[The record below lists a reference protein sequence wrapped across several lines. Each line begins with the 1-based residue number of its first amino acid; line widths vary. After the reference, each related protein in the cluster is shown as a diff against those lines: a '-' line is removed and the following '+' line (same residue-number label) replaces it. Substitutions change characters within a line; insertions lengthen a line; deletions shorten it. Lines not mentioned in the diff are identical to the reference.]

1 MLIRISLIVAILAG
15 LAVGALNFVKV
26 KDKITTLMSERDSE
40 KKQKEDTQLELA
52 SKKKDLDRTTKERDQ
67 LKTTLATT
75 TTERDE
81 ALAKAEAQNK
91 RANDLSENLAKT
103 QKDRDDAQARLA
115 AYVATGKS
123 AQQVLDLTKDLKD
136 SQDALAAV
144 QGENKILADKIKS
157 LNVELAKYRGEN
169 PFIYLP
175 ANLKGK
181 IVVADPKWDFVI
193 LNVGGDQGVLPEGEL
208 LVSRGGKLDAKVI
221 VRTVQ
226 KDRCIANV
234 MPGWKLGEVLE
245 GDQVIPAHPA
255 S

>member
-75 TTERDE
+75 TTESDE

-208 LVSRGGKLDAKVI
+208 LVSRGGKLVAKVI

-234 MPGWKLGEVLE
+234 MPGWKL
-245 GDQVIPAHPA
+245 
-255 S
+255 